1 MRFKGLAVPCAL
13 LLGATTLGLTA
24 CGGGGDSARVAQTVD
39 AGKNGIVRVEL
50 EDNEGYA
57 HYQGRLQLNLI
68 GRNSENVATNLNS
81 KATWKLSDASLG
93 SINNGLFTPSGKVGE
108 LIITVDYAG
117 LSDTQNV
124 IVSDANL
131 VSLTVNPVA
140 APIDECQNATLTANA
155 VFDNGLTLEY
165 DLNWAVTEGAS
176 LASFSD
182 VSSGTLSTKNSGAV
196 TVVVSANNNSGEKV
210 SSTPVTINIADS
222 LRSLTLTSNKAAEMR
237 EGDSATVS
245 IKGTYANNASLAL
258 PNAGLT
264 ATPSSSLTIEG
275 TKITAKNGTYAGTD
289 VELVASCGGE
299 SDSLD
304 LVILKKELKS
314 IEIKNSNG
322 GTDNLS
328 VTEGSNLELNVT
340 ATFADNA
347 TDSNYD
353 YNLNWSIVDS
363 KSDDFDDDLIT
374 LDQTG
379 KLSVSSDL
387 DLALNQQLRLVVRAE
402 VRDEDNRIATNAQGQ
417 QLVDE
422 INIVVRP

>member
-13 LLGATTLGLTA
+13 LLGATTLGLTG

-39 AGKNGIVRVEL
+39 AGKNGITRVEL

-68 GRNSENVATNLNS
+68 GRNSENLATNLNN
-81 KATWKLSDASLG
+81 KATWKVSDASLG

-108 LIITVDYAG
+108 LTVTVDYAG

-131 VSLTVNPVA
+131 VSITVNPVS

-155 VFDNGLTLEY
+155 LFDNGLTLDY

-210 SSTPVTINIADS
+210 SSTPVTLNIADS
-222 LRSLTLTSNKAAEMR
+222 LRSLTLTSNKSVEMR

-245 IKGTYANNASLAL
+245 IKGTYANNASLDLA
-258 PNAGLT
+258 NAGLT

-299 SDSLD
+299 SDTLE
-304 LVILKKELKS
+304 LVVLKKELKS

-328 VTEGSNLELNVT
+328 VTEGSNLELNIT